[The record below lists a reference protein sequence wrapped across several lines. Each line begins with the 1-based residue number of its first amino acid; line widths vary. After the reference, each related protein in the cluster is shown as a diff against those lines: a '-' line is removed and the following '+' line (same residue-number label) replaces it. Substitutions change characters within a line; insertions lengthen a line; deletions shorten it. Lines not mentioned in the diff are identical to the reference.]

1 MVSGFGVKLGNACS
15 TLLFLKVFTQTF
27 VSLLT
32 FIKIFNVTGIEFM
45 TFNFSL
51 KVPLV
56 PKLCVNSK
64 CFPCDLKCHIYH
76 TFFGGGHR
84 ENVTIDLQAESEQ
97 RLPTSSSILRMHVPP
112 ALPTWKPSKDT
123 ALREL
128 CAETV
133 WSVYMTEFSSDL
145 YINL

>member
-1 MVSGFGVKLGNACS
+1 M
-15 TLLFLKVFTQTF
+15 LFYSLVIVVMIHKTF
-27 VSLLT
+27 VSHLT
-32 FIKIFNVTGIEFM
+32 FIKIFTITGIEFM

-84 ENVTIDLQAESEQ
+84 ECDN
-97 RLPTSSSILRMHVPP
+97 
-112 ALPTWKPSKDT
+112 
-123 ALREL
+123 
-128 CAETV
+128 
-133 WSVYMTEFSSDL
+133 
-145 YINL
+145 

>member
-1 MVSGFGVKLGNACS
+1 
-15 TLLFLKVFTQTF
+15 
-27 VSLLT
+27 
-32 FIKIFNVTGIEFM
+32 M

-56 PKLCVNSK
+56 PKLCVNSN

-76 TFFGGGHR
+76 TFSGGGHR
-84 ENVTIDLQAESEQ
+84 ENVTIDLQAESGQSEAPHLLLYPQ
-97 RLPTSSSILRMHVPP
+97 NACTTC
-112 ALPTWKPSKDT
+112 LPTWKPSKDT

-128 CAETV
+128 CVETI
-133 WSVYMTEFSSDL
+133 WSVYMTEFSSYL

>member
-1 MVSGFGVKLGNACS
+1 MV
-15 TLLFLKVFTQTF
+15 
-27 VSLLT
+27 
-32 FIKIFNVTGIEFM
+32 
-45 TFNFSL
+45 FNFSL

-56 PKLCVNSK
+56 PKLCMDSN

-76 TFFGGGHR
+76 TLFGGGHR
-84 ENVTIDLQAESEQ
+84 ENMTADLQAESGQSEA
-97 RLPTSSSILRMHVPP
+97 PTSSSILRMHVPP

-128 CAETV
+128 CVETV

-145 YINL
+145 CTNL